1 MARFAYV
8 FIFALVVVISSAMS
22 SEADVSLSGA
32 EATTPEQ
39 VLLKIGELEG
49 RIAEN
54 PTDVDVLI
62 ELGNIYYE
70 TNMLDD
76 ALAAYLTVTEIDSTH
91 AGARLNLGTLY
102 TDMGKLND
110 AVHELEMA
118 LGLDPENAMIVTNLG
133 SAYYGQRR
141 YSDAVDMYRVALH
154 LDPGNVEA
162 HFNMGVA
169 FADAQLFDEAI
180 REWEKVVEL
189 APESAAAGVCR
200 DNILMISEFRGD
212 AKP

>member
-1 MARFAYV
+1 MTRFAYV
-8 FIFALVVVISSAMS
+8 LVVVLVMVTSSAMIS
-22 SEADVSLSGA
+22 RADVTLSGA
-32 EATTPEQ
+32 EAATPEQ
-39 VLLKIGELEG
+39 VLLVIGELES

-54 PTDVDVLI
+54 PTDIEALI

-70 TNMLDD
+70 TNMLDA
-76 ALAAYLTVTEIDSTH
+76 ALATYITVTEIDSTH

-102 TDMGKLND
+102 TDMGHLDD

-118 LGLDPENAMIVTNLG
+118 LGFDPENPMIVTNLG

-154 LDPGNVEA
+154 LDPSNVEA

-169 FADAQLFDEAI
+169 FADAQVFDEAI

-189 APESAAAGVCR
+189 APESAAAGICR
-200 DNILMISEFRGD
+200 DNIQMISEFRGD

>member
-1 MARFAYV
+1 MTRFAYV
-8 FIFALVVVISSAMS
+8 LVLALAVTLLSAISLVAGV
-22 SEADVSLSGA
+22 AFPGA
-32 EATTPEQ
+32 ENATPEQ
-39 VLLKIGELEG
+39 VLLRIAQLEG
-49 RIAEN
+49 RVAED
-54 PTDVDVLI
+54 PTDIDTLI

-76 ALAAYLTVTEIDSTH
+76 ALATYLTVTEIDATH

-102 TDMGKLND
+102 TDMGKLDD

-118 LGLDPENAMIVTNLG
+118 LGLDPENPMIMTNLG
-133 SAYYGQRR
+133 SAYYGQLR

-154 LDPGNVEA
+154 MDPGNVEA

-169 FADAQLFDEAI
+169 FADAQIFDEAI

-200 DNILMISEFRGD
+200 DNILMIGEFRGD